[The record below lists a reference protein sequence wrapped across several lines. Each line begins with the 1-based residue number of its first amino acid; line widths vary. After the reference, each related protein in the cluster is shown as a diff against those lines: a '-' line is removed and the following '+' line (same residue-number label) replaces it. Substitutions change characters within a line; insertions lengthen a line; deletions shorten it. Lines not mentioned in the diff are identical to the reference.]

1 MTKPDYLA
9 FVLDCAKSITTGEQ
23 VAQLATD
30 ITYSLLFDMD
40 TEALRA
46 HFKLPPDADH
56 ETIRDCM
63 GIDALRAI
71 ALVEEGAA
79 TKLNPMPFRTV
90 RDVIIAVWNMA
101 VFVKLAVE
109 HGNPEFSLESGGK

>member
-1 MTKPDYLA
+1 MPTSDYLA
-9 FVLDCAKSITTGEQ
+9 FVLDCAKSITSGEQ

-56 ETIRDCM
+56 EAIRDCM

-71 ALVEEGAA
+71 ALVEESAA
-79 TKLNPMPFRTV
+79 TKLSPMPFRTV
-90 RDVIIAVWNMA
+90 RDVIIVVWNTA
-101 VFVKLAVE
+101 VFVKLAIDNE
-109 HGNPEFSLESGGK
+109 NPDFSLESGGK